1 MIVPQ
6 ALNTNIGNVLVSIH
20 SVSVAFV
27 YTKVI
32 KRKLRETLEWFYVR
46 NEYTPSELLKGI
58 KKELY
63 VLDNDL
69 LLRCSGDL
77 DFILYK
83 KSVNLT
89 KDIILEDFPITKYP
103 EFYV

>member
-6 ALNTNIGNVLVSIH
+6 ATNTNIGNVLVSIH
-20 SVSVAFV
+20 SVSTSFV

-32 KRKLRETLEWFYVR
+32 KRKIREILDWFYVR
-46 NEYTPSELLKGI
+46 NEYTPLDLLKGI

-63 VLDNDL
+63 VLDNDKS
-69 LLRCSGDL
+69 LRYSNDYNA
-77 DFILYK
+77 YK